1 MYRGFNI
8 TLDLEGEEHFQHWK
22 SIGQKQYAENKQ
34 LTQFSLNS
42 FINNDNS
49 LDGAAIQSSWFPQI
63 EADIFISHSH
73 KNLDTA
79 IALAGWLYENFELTS
94 FIDSCIWGYSE
105 NLQRAIDNKHC
116 FIPSR
121 NVYSYE
127 LRNHSTSHVHMM
139 LSTALAMMIDKAECL
154 FFLNTPNSIKA
165 YGTEDRTL
173 SPWIYSEIATSQI
186 IEKKEPHRLLTE
198 TFSNFDGEDE
208 IKKGMDMTH
217 TLDLSHLTKLTATD
231 FNNWQSKKIR
241 REHALDTLYRLHPPK
256 KKGKQ
261 LLK

>member
-8 TLDLEGEEHFQHWK
+8 NLNLENEEHFQHWK
-22 SIGQKQYAENKQ
+22 HIGQKQYSENKQ
-34 LTQFSLNS
+34 VAEFSLTN
-42 FINNDNS
+42 FINSDNS
-49 LDGAAIQSSWFPQI
+49 LDGTAIQTSWFPQI
-63 EADIFISHSH
+63 EAEIFISHSH
-73 KNLDTA
+73 KNLETA
-79 IALAGWLYENFELTS
+79 IALAGWIYDNFKLTS
-94 FIDSCIWGYSE
+94 FIDSCIWGFSD
-105 NLQRAIDNKHC
+105 NLQKTIDNKHC
-116 FIPSR
+116 YIPDR

-173 SPWIYSEIATSQI
+173 SPWIYSEIATSQL
-186 IEKKEPHRLLTE
+186 IEKKEPLRSITE
-198 TFSNFDGEDE
+198 TFSNFDGGDE

-217 TLDLSHLTKLTATD
+217 TLDLSHLTKLSASD
-231 FNNWQSKKIR
+231 FNNWQSSKR
-241 REHALDTLYRLHPPK
+241 NREHPLDTLYRLHPPQK
-256 KKGKQ
+256 KNKQ